1 MESLI
6 ELFSPALVWFIIG
19 LILVILEFIIP
30 GLITIFFGIGAWIV
44 SSLCLIFNISLNLQL
59 FIFIICSILA
69 LIFLRKWFKKLFE
82 GRWAANSD
90 NIGELEEFLGKN
102 AVVTLEITPNR
113 EGKVE
118 FRGSS
123 WKAKANEIITE
134 GTTVEIIGKSNI
146 TLLVKSL

>member
-6 ELFSPALVWFIIG
+6 EWFSPALVWFIIG
-19 LILVILEFIIP
+19 LILIILEFIIP

-44 SSLCLIFNISLNLQL
+44 STLCLIFNIPINLQL
-59 FIFIICSILA
+59 LIFIICSILA

-82 GRWAANSD
+82 GRWVANSN
-90 NIGELEEFLGKN
+90 NIDELEEFLGKN

-123 WKAKANEIITE
+123 WKAKANEIIAK
-134 GTTVEIIGKSNI
+134 GSTVEIIDKSNI